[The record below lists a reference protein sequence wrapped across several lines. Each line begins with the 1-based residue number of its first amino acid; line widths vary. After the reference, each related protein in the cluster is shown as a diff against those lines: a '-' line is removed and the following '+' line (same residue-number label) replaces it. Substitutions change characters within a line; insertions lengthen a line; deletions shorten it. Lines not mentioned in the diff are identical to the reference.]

1 MSAGRVMLKEASAG
15 GIPERYVEDAPYFR
29 LRPYLQEYT
38 RSHLNSEVKPV
49 RARQVPWWGTARE
62 NLRVL

>member
-1 MSAGRVMLKEASAG
+1 MYARPAMREEASRTMHL
-15 GIPERYVEDAPYFR
+15 ELRLENLLYFR

>member
-1 MSAGRVMLKEASAG
+1 MGLIKGPVHVGELLDG
-15 GIPERYVEDAPYFR
+15 HTDNTTFLC

>member
-1 MSAGRVMLKEASAG
+1 MSAGRVMMKEASAG
-15 GIPERYVEDAPYFR
+15 GIPERYVEDAPNFR

>member
-1 MSAGRVMLKEASAG
+1 MSCCRVLLKEASAKAKL
-15 GIPERYVEDAPYFR
+15 ERLAENNTTLR